1 MHYRVNMSGI
11 IHINGK
17 NYDEEGNLI
26 PPKTQQP
33 KFVDGISPQK
43 ASPQKAFKAPEV
55 KKLSLVDSF
64 NSPVMET
71 AQARQQLKP
80 PSTPLQR
87 SNTLLRSIVE
97 KPSNNSINTTSLS
110 DKVSRRRSITMDSV
124 SSYQKHPDAQR
135 LSKSPAQFASRTDAP
150 SIKNHVSYQPIK
162 KTEEMIL
169 AQLEAAN
176 AHLMTFK
183 KPHIFQKIK
192 KKLNQAP
199 PHKRK
204 FVFGSATAIFS
215 ITLVGLIIFS
225 NLASISLSIAN
236 KKAGFTAHL
245 PTYTPNGYRVKNPI
259 GYTQGRVVLSFKSN
273 TNDMNYSI
281 EQKPSGWTS
290 ETLREQVSSSNG
302 NKFQTQF
309 VNGLTVFFTND
320 NSATWVDRGV
330 LFTFQ
335 GNSGLSSEQIASIAA
350 SM

>member
-17 NYDEEGNLI
+17 IYDEEGNLI
-26 PPKTQQP
+26 PPKVQP
-33 KFVDGISPQK
+33 VRFVDGIAPQKTSPQQL
-43 ASPQKAFKAPEV
+43 AKAPEV
-55 KKLSLVDSF
+55 KKLSLEFTSK
-64 NSPVMET
+64 NLEPRASQM
-71 AQARQQLKP
+71 RQQQKP
-80 PSTPLQR
+80 PSMPLQR

-97 KPSNNSINTTSLS
+97 KPSNNNSQGTSLS
-110 DKVSRRRSITMDSV
+110 NNVSKHRSVDIGKVN
-124 SSYQKHPDAQR
+124 SYQKHPDVQR
-135 LSKSPAQFASRTDAP
+135 LSKSPAQFVSKVGASSAP
-150 SIKNHVSYQPIK
+150 TSISYQPIK

-183 KPHIFQKIK
+183 KPHIIQKIK
-192 KKLNQAP
+192 KRLNQASP
-199 PHKRK
+199 RKRK
-204 FVFGSATAIFS
+204 FVFGSLTAISS
-215 ITLVGLIIFS
+215 ITLIGLIIFS

-290 ETLREQVSSSNG
+290 EILREQVSSSNG
-302 NKFQTQF
+302 NQFQTQY

-330 LFTFQ
+330 LFNFQ
-335 GNSGLSSEQIASIAA
+335 GNSGLSSDQIASIAA